1 MREMAKLSYNI
12 YNENHENLG
21 LDIKS
26 EGNKIKKEGRIIFYV
41 IIQ

>member
-21 LDIKS
+21 LDIKC